1 MTDPTVTP
9 KALSQS
15 APAATAT
22 GDKALSYV
30 PKIIA
35 AHDKVI
41 NAIKGSLT
49 HAYEAGE
56 LLNSAKEALGKKG
69 GWLRWLG
76 SNLPNIHERTA
87 SLYMRLAENKA
98 VIDQQRVAGAIEQGE
113 LSIRAAAKFI
123 PQSAKAKAAAE
134 KRKATLAA
142 TKAVAATKQIEE
154 LLQDLAV
161 DEVYTALKS
170 TMPVEHLLQLAH
182 MIRERNERPTRD
194 EQDRHPLAAAAS
206 VERRV

>member
-9 KALSQS
+9 KALSQP

-30 PKIIA
+30 PQIIA
-35 AHDKVI
+35 AHEKVTT
-41 NAIKGSLT
+41 ASKGSLN

-123 PQSAKAKAAAE
+123 PQSAKSKAAAA
-134 KRKATLAA
+134 KRAATLAEKKSL
-142 TKAVAATKQIEE
+142 TAAKQVEDV
-154 LLQDLAV
+154 LQDLAV

-170 TMPVEHLLQLAH
+170 THDVEYLLQLAH
-182 MIRERNERPTRD
+182 MIREGNERKGP
-194 EQDRHPLAAAAS
+194 EQDRRPLASAAS
-206 VERRV
+206 AERRV